1 MEWNIKNNFTLE
13 FTYNVVM
20 ARTAT
25 ANTKQVIQINLGR
38 FYFLLKNCILSH
50 NAILIY
56 FANYIFSI
64 CFWKSIFLHKRI
76 SKYT

>member
-1 MEWNIKNNFTLE
+1 MEWHLKNSFALE
-13 FTYNVVM
+13 FTYNFVM
-20 ARTAT
+20 ATT

-50 NAILIY
+50 TAILIY
-56 FANYIFSI
+56 FANYILSI